1 MDSIA
6 EERHIHMAKYAW
18 QYFCEAG
25 LHCFSKLFALG
36 RNRDRATVSLR
47 RNAPLEPPPSNDGS
61 ICRSSWGSA
70 SRDAHAING
79 TILLTRLL
87 TPEEERN

>member
-47 RNAPLEPPPSNDGS
+47 RNAPLEPPPPMT
-61 ICRSSWGSA
+61 A
-70 SRDAHAING
+70 AFAA
-79 TILLTRLL
+79 LLGAALREMRTR
-87 TPEEERN
+87 